1 LAKKLGYGEML
12 RVLKK
17 DRETWT

>member
-17 DRETWT
+17 DREAWT